1 MKRGILFT
9 VSLLFLTVLSA
20 QTNPLI
26 PTGKWKYHLSYKNPK
41 YCESTE
47 QFIYASTTNG
57 FWRTANNGEMELL
70 LSSGGFHA
78 NEITC
83 LEYNSELKILFIG
96 YLDGHI
102 SLLVNDKKIKDIS
115 GFRDKFLQGD
125 KRILDVSFHQN
136 DALVSTNFGLL
147 VVDLAKEEI
156 RDSYTSIGEGGTAT
170 AVLSTAILNDSIFAS
185 TPTGFRIAPWNRLV
199 NLNDYNLW
207 QTRFPNIIA
216 EQLCTFNNKI
226 YFAFDSAVYF
236 YNNGNIQPL
245 NSNKNAIARIFKNS
259 NGLHIVKPGGIENID
274 DNGQSIEP
282 INLVVHATQFTDG
295 VYWFCT
301 GVGPGVIKKD
311 PNGEIAY
318 MPNGPDNQS
327 VFKMSKGG
335 ETLVC
340 TGGGL
345 SSTFG
350 NAYNT
355 SGYYLFRD
363 FQWNS
368 NPHIPQIQNLYDF
381 TFTAYSKWNQH
392 YFISTH
398 TGGILEIFN
407 GIVVEHIN
415 HTNSTLK
422 RIGDTSFI
430 QIGGIAIDEN
440 GRLWV
445 INYNA
450 EKPLHMRD
458 NSGNWNSFDL
468 PYSNI
473 TSLTIDQN
481 NNKWMTVASGGVLV
495 FHEGESITSKGDDRQ
510 RFLTQ
515 NNGLNS
521 NEVLS
526 IAVDKNNYVWL
537 GNLQG
542 LNVFAGG
549 DIFTQSKVDR
559 YIIDQDGSVGYLMG
573 EEIIQDILVDG
584 GNRKWFATQN
594 GLFCIDEYGQKVIRH
609 FTPENSPLLSNFV
622 KCLGQITSTGEI
634 FIGTNKGIISYRND
648 AGEADNSFGKIVVYP
663 NPVPPKY
670 DGLITIEGLA
680 FNAEIRITD
689 LQGKVVFQGKAN
701 GSKAT
706 WDGLRLNGTRPNSGV
721 YFVFAINQ
729 DGSETAMGKFIFIK

>member
-1 MKRGILFT
+1 MKKGILIT
-9 VSLLFLTVLSA
+9 GLLLFLTNLSA
-20 QTNPLI
+20 QVNPLI
-26 PTGKWKYHLSYKNPK
+26 PTGKWRTHLSYRNPK
-41 YCESTE
+41 FCESTE
-47 QFIYASTTNG
+47 NFIYASTTNG
-57 FWRTANNGEMELL
+57 FWRTSNFGEMELL
-70 LSSGGFHA
+70 LSSAGFHA

-83 LEYNSELKILFIG
+83 LEYNRSLKILFIG

-102 SLLVNDKKIKDIS
+102 SLLVNDRKIKDIS
-115 GFRDKFLQGD
+115 GFRDKVLQGD
-125 KRILDVSFHQN
+125 KRILDVSFHNN

-147 VVDLAKEEI
+147 VVDLLKEEI
-156 RDSYTSIGEGGTAT
+156 RDSYTSIGEGGSA
-170 AVLSTAILNDSIFAS
+170 TAILSTNVLNDSVYAA
-185 TPTGFRIAPWNRLV
+185 TPKGFRIAPWNKLV
-199 NLNDYNLW
+199 NLNDYNQW
-207 QTRFPNIIA
+207 ISRFPNLIA
-216 EQLCTFNNKI
+216 NELCTYNNKI
-226 YFAFDSAVYF
+226 YFASDSIVYT
-236 YNNGNIQPL
+236 YENGSIQPL
-245 NSNKNAIARIFKNS
+245 NGSKNAIARIFANA
-259 NGLHIVKPGGIENID
+259 NGLHIVRPGGIENITI
-274 DNGQSIEP
+274 NGSNTEP
-282 INLVVHATQFTDG
+282 INIVVHATQFTDG

-301 GVGPGVIKKD
+301 GLGPGIIKKD

-327 VFKMSKGG
+327 VFGMSKGG
-335 ETLVC
+335 ETLIC
-340 TGGGL
+340 SGGGL

-355 SGYYLFRD
+355 SGFYLFRN

-368 NPHIPQIQNLYDF
+368 NPHVPQIQNLYDF

-392 YFISTH
+392 YFVATH
-398 TGGILEIFN
+398 TGGILEILN
-407 GIVVEHIN
+407 GTVIEQIN

-430 QIGGIAIDEN
+430 HIGGIDVDDK
-440 GRLWV
+440 GQLWV

-450 EKPLHMRD
+450 EKSLHMRD
-458 NSGNWNSFDL
+458 LSGNWYSFDL
-468 PYSNI
+468 PYSNL

-481 NNKWMTVASGGVLV
+481 NNKWMTIASGGVLV
-495 FHEGESITSKGDDRQ
+495 FNEGESLTSRSDDKQ
-510 RFLTQ
+510 RVLTQ
-515 NNGLNS
+515 SNGLNS

-549 DIFTQSKVDR
+549 DIFTQPKVDR
-559 YIIDQDGSVGYLMG
+559 YIIEQDGIVGYLMG

-594 GLFCIDEYGQKVIRH
+594 GLFCIDEYGQRVIRH
-609 FTPENSPLLSNFV
+609 FTSNNSPLLSNQV
-622 KCLGQITSTGEI
+622 RCLGQITSTGEI

-648 AGEADNSFGKIVVYP
+648 AGEADNSFGKIVIYP

-670 DGLITIEGLA
+670 GGLVTIEGLA

-689 LQGKVVFQGKAN
+689 LQGKVVYQGKAN

-706 WDGLRLNGTRPNSGV
+706 WDGYRLDGSRPNSGV
-721 YFVFAINQ
+721 YFVFGINQ
-729 DGSETAMGKFIFIK
+729 DGSETAMGKFIYIK